1 MKLLLSILFIV
12 SWCIENN
19 QEKECFTREFES
31 KKEAQHFYKIAV
43 FESKDTNTDIKITN
57 IDFYENE

>member
-31 KKEAQHFYKIAV
+31 KKEAQHFYKTAV
-43 FESKDTNTDIKITN
+43 LESKDTNAECKLTNIKI
-57 IDFYENE
+57 IEK